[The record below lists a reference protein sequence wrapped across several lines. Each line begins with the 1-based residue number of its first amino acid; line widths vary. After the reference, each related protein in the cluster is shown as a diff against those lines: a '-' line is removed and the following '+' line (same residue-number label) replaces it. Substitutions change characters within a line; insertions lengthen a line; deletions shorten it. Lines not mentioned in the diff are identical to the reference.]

1 MHAGQCYQKAPLTAW
16 MVLHVAVAVAVA
28 VADCKATIDN
38 SQYIK
43 NYFSDPHLQL
53 MSDMMYNYDK

>member
-1 MHAGQCYQKAPLTAW
+1 MSVLPKAPLTAW
-16 MVLHVAVAVAVA
+16 MVLHVAVD
-28 VADCKATIDN
+28 DCIATIDN